1 MKLLLENWREYLKE
15 DDECKT
21 VIAYHGSK
29 EEFKKFEQRK
39 MPSYFTTDRTQVL
52 KFKPVTYIYEVE
64 LTLCGEG
71 ARYPQERAKGTNYV
85 WDYGFDDDDDG
96 DMPIV
101 YKMFDAEDIKMIE
114 DEDEEAKDPE
124 ETELIGIKNETPT

>member
-1 MKLLLENWREYLKE
+1 MKLLLENWREYLE
-15 DDECKT
+15 EGNECET

-29 EEFKKFEQRK
+29 ERFEKFEQRK

-52 KFKPVTYIYEVE
+52 KFKPETYIYEVK

-85 WDYGFDDDDDG
+85 WDYGDGDDG
-96 DMPIV
+96 DSPIE
-101 YKMFDAEDIKMIE
+101 YKMFDAEDIEILKRDKE
-114 DEDEEAKDPE
+114 KTVFDWY
-124 ETELIGIKNETPT
+124 